1 MHFARLLILSATI
14 ASTCYAARP
23 GAQRQG
29 VVTEPPSEGRY
40 VEVDGVYLVPY
51 EAKIPGTSVTFW
63 MEPIPGGE
71 TTIGD
76 YESGETTTVELA
88 PYWIGRTEVTWAEYR
103 LYMDLCTVFE
113 KFDDAGV
120 RQVTETNRVDAV
132 TAPSKLYDAS
142 FTFGSG
148 DKPDLPAVSMTQFAA
163 KQYTKWLSLLSGENY
178 RLPSEAEWEHACRA
192 GTTTP
197 YSFEEA
203 DAIDNDAI
211 DDYAW
216 TDNNADYETKAVAQK
231 KPNPWGLFDMHG
243 NASEWV
249 LDAYS
254 ETPYAGHNDED
265 GPGNE
270 PPVAWPT
277 KLFPRVLKGGSA
289 FLAAEEA
296 TSSARRA
303 SDDDTWQDYD
313 PNRPKSP
320 WWFAND
326 DAQDVGFRILRPYT
340 ATSRKQMNRYW
351 DADLPRIQRVADIR
365 IDDEGRGE
373 RGLVD
378 PELPAAIEQH
388 GR

>member
-1 MHFARLLILSATI
+1 MHFVRLLILSTTI
-14 ASTCYAARP
+14 VSTCY
-23 GAQRQG
+23 GERQG
-29 VVTEPPSEGRY
+29 VATERPAEGRF

-51 EAKIPGTSVTFW
+51 EATIPGTSVTFW
-63 MEPIPGGE
+63 MEPIPGGKTTVGDFESEE
-71 TTIGD
+71 TA
-76 YESGETTTVELA
+76 TVELA

-120 RQVTETNRVDAV
+120 RQVTDDNRVDAV

-148 DKPDLPAVSMTQFAA
+148 DKPNLPAVSMTQFAA
-163 KQYTKWLSLLSGENY
+163 KQYTKWLSLLSGESY

-192 GTTTP
+192 GTATA
-197 YSFEEA
+197 YSFGDDPE
-203 DAIDNDAI
+203 AI

-216 TDNNADYETKAVAQK
+216 TDNNADYETKPVAKK

-254 ETPYAGHNDED
+254 ETPYSELTEED
-265 GPGNE
+265 GPGGE

-289 FLAAEEA
+289 FLSTDEA
-296 TSSARRA
+296 TSAARRA

-326 DAQDVGFRILRPYT
+326 DAQDVGFRIVRPYHT
-340 ATSRKQMNRYW
+340 PSREQLNRYW